1 MSDLNWDDFRFFLAV
16 AREQRVSSAGKA
28 LGVQH
33 TTVARRIEALENRLG
48 TRLFDRSNSGYAMT
62 QAAENLYEHAL
73 VMEEQ
78 MQAVDREIIGLDAQL
93 KGPLRLTAPPIVL
106 TSMVI
111 PQLSRLLDPYPG
123 IALQL
128 MGTTGLL
135 DLAAREADI
144 ALRFTATPPDYLIGK
159 QVLPMAHGIYA
170 SESYFIEKPKQHRY
184 VAFAGDGEVPEWV
197 EEHFPDATR
206 SLLTDDADVM
216 VEAVRRGYGLAR
228 LPCFAC
234 DRFDDLRRLHRD
246 LVPSTW
252 GLWLLSHVDLRS
264 TARVRVCREFLTEVI
279 LEKRAL
285 IEGTNSRYIE
295 G

>member
-16 AREQRVSSAGKA
+16 AREQRVSSAGKV

-33 TTVARRIEALENRLG
+33 TTVARRIEALEKRLG
-48 TRLFDRSNSGYAMT
+48 TRLFDRSHSGYAMT

-78 MQAVDREIIGLDAQL
+78 MQAVDRGIIGMDAQL
-93 KGPLRLTAPPIVL
+93 QGPLRLTAPYNLLIRL
-106 TSMVI
+106 VI
-111 PQLSRLLDPYPG
+111 PHLYRLLEPYPG
-123 IALQL
+123 IALEL

-144 ALRFTATPPDYLIGK
+144 ALRFTASPPDYLIGK
-159 QVLPMAHGIYA
+159 KILPLVHGIYG
-170 SESYFIEKPKQHRY
+170 SESYFAENPKRHRFI
-184 VAFAGDGEVPEWV
+184 AFSGDGEVPAWV
-197 EEHFPDATR
+197 EQHFPDA
-206 SLLTDDADVM
+206 SLSLRTDDADVM
-216 VEAVRRGYGLAR
+216 VEAIRRGYGLAR

-234 DRFDDLRRLHRD
+234 DHHEDLRRLDRE
-246 LVPSTW
+246 LVPSSW

-279 LEKRAL
+279 LEQRAV
-285 IEGTNSRYIE
+285 IDGTNSRYIA